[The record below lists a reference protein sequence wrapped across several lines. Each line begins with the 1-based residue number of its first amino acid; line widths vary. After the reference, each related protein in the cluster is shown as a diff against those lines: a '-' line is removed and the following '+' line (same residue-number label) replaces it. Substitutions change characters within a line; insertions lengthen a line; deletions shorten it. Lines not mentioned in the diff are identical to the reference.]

1 MKKAIKN
8 IRSEQSVKDVI
19 SKGLE
24 ILFWAIMVLL
34 AVSMI
39 VLPCYM
45 ILTAFKKDNLECV
58 MNPFGLPKQ
67 FNFDNFPIIFL
78 IMSEKLSYSIGSMVW
93 VSIFTSIF
101 RPFMSLFFTTMFA
114 YVIAKYKFIGGK
126 FWYNLGIVVMII
138 PIVGNTASQMQVFKA
153 TGVYNN
159 VFMYVM
165 HSATGG
171 FYGSNFLLLYAAF
184 KGMSWNYAE
193 AAFIDGANDYTVLF
207 KIYFPMVVPTFLS
220 LFVLSF
226 MSTWNDYA
234 TYKIWLPDHPNLAY
248 GMYIFN
254 LRANSLRVSLP
265 QLMAGFTVVMIPTV
279 VLYFITHNLITS
291 KVFVGGLKG

>member
-19 SKGLE
+19 AKGLE
-24 ILFWAIMVLL
+24 ILFWVIMVLL

-58 MNPFGLPKQ
+58 MNPFGFPKQ

-226 MSTWNDYA
+226 MGTWNDYA

-265 QLMAGFTVVMIPTV
+265 QLMAGFTVVMLPTV